1 VLISGATGTVGRAL
15 VRQLLSSASP
25 AHTLTVWSRDAAAAR
40 ELFTRDLGAATAQ
53 GLTFV
58 QPSSGSTDADAVVH
72 LAGQKLNF
80 SRTWNGESE
89 RVIRDSR
96 VLSARQIL
104 QSLSA
109 PPKVWISASAVG
121 WYGLKSD
128 ASALHVESEAPA
140 SDFTGRICQAV
151 EAEAG
156 EAAKRGARTVCL
168 RLGVVLA
175 NDAGG
180 ALEQMA
186 TPVSMF
192 VGAPIGSGKQH
203 VPWVHVEDAAAA
215 FRFALDN
222 NALDGAFNLVAPEHV
237 NNEQMTQAIARVLGR
252 PLLVPFNVPGFVL
265 TTALGDF
272 AQLALEGSRVS
283 SQKLRD
289 AGFTFQFA
297 GVDGA
302 LRDLLARK

>member
-1 VLISGATGTVGRAL
+1 MGRAL
-15 VRQLLSSASP
+15 VRQLLSGASP
-25 AHTLTVWSRDAAAAR
+25 AHTLTVWSRDATAAR
-40 ELFTRDLGAATAQ
+40 ELFTRDLGAAKARD
-53 GLTFV
+53 LKFV

-80 SRTWNGESE
+80 SRTWNAESE

-96 VLSARQIL
+96 VLTARQIL

-121 WYGLKSD
+121 WYGLKTD
-128 ASALHVESEAPA
+128 LSALHVESEAPA
-140 SDFTGRICQAV
+140 TDFTGRICQAV

-192 VGAPIGSGKQH
+192 VGAPIGSGKQD

-222 NALDGAFNLVAPEHV
+222 ALEGAFNLVAPEHV